1 MIHWLILLLVSATCI
16 GTPELFPLAFTK
28 LCRQMV
34 LWTLPLLLFL
44 HLITNRHCRHSSA
57 NTIYP
62 NTAISIY
69 SEGGSIKCKVNPECV
84 IYKRNV
90 YSCCPSVDME
100 HWAPGLLL
108 SSAARSSPSSRVGE
122 RQQAGYTFCT
132 SCWSKINYLNS
143 FFPAVSVLI
152 PSFWRHPMD
161 LRCFFFPTTISLVS
175 FPRSDHNPSFHRL
188 PPSSA
193 TRLFVSTL
201 SRGDTCSVVA
211 PLPPS
216 TRSIKRTP
224 RLHYP
229 FKNGARS
236 VSPSR
241 HPRRV
246 EQTNQNL
253 YILFII
259 IIITTYKTF
268 YSAEEVAARAS
279 MTQRA
284 LH

>member
-161 LRCFFFPTTISLVS
+161 LRCFFFSYHHQFSFIPTFRSQSFFPPTASIVS
-175 FPRSDHNPSFHRL
+175 HTFVCLDSQSGGHVLCRRSTPSFHALNKAHATSAL
-188 PPSSA
+188 P
-193 TRLFVSTL
+193 F
-201 SRGDTCSVVA
+201 
-211 PLPPS
+211 
-216 TRSIKRTP
+216 
-224 RLHYP
+224 
-229 FKNGARS
+229 
-236 VSPSR
+236 
-241 HPRRV
+241 
-246 EQTNQNL
+246 
-253 YILFII
+253 
-259 IIITTYKTF
+259 
-268 YSAEEVAARAS
+268 
-279 MTQRA
+279 
-284 LH
+284 